1 MFELSYI
8 QDKQYGSYL
17 QRLADFF
24 YITKLGLIII
34 RSAKTL
40 LNTVCIIR
48 YIFTVNSLVTLLTFF
63 CFAIFILNTYKKK
76 TKYFH

>member
-17 QRLADFF
+17 QCLADFF

-48 YIFTVNSLVTLLTFF
+48 YIFTVQLSSDTANIFLF
-63 CFAIFILNTYKKK
+63 C
-76 TKYFH
+76 YFYTEYLQEKN